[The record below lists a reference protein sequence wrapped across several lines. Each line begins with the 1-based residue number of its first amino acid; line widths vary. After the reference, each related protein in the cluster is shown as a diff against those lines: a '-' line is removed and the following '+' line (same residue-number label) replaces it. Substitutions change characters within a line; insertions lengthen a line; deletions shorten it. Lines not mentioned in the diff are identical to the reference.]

1 MFEKINVIPTM
12 EEYIKSLQKEIENRD
27 NFIREF
33 ESDCIRQSCHIP
45 EKVCKRAI
53 KRINKELKPISLCD
67 DFPTRFSFFDRL
79 SILLQSNNID
89 ELGFPNGVL
98 SEYIENVL
106 EDEFDKL
113 APIEKLVM
121 YYSDC
126 ECNSFGEYT
135 TNNVVEELFDYFI
148 DMADSHIKCSKI
160 ENYLMRM

>member
-1 MFEKINVIPTM
+1 M

-53 KRINKELKPISLCD
+53 KRMNKELKSTFSHG
-67 DFPTRFSFFDRL
+67 DFPFHFTFFDRL
-79 SILLQSNNID
+79 SIKLQTHSID
-89 ELGFPNGVL
+89 DLGFPNGML
-98 SEYIENVL
+98 TEYIENVL

-113 APIEKLVM
+113 DPLERLVM

-126 ECNSFGEYT
+126 ECGSFGEYT

-148 DMADSHIKCSKI
+148 DMADSHIKCAKI